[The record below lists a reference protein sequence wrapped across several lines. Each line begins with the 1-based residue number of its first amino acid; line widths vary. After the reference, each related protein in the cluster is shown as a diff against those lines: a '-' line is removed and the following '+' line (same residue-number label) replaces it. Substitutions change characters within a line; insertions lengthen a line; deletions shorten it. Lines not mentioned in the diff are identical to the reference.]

1 MKRSIEELVGQ
12 MTLEE
17 KAGMCSGGDFWHLKG
32 VERLDIPAVMVS
44 DGPHG
49 LRKQEQQGD
58 HLGVNDSI
66 EAVCFPAACAT
77 ACSFDTG
84 LLEALGRV
92 LGAECRAQGVGV
104 LLGPAIN
111 IKRSP
116 LCGRNF
122 EYFSEDPY
130 LAGQLAAA
138 QIKGIQSRGV
148 GACPKHYAANNQ
160 EYHRLTC
167 SAQIDP
173 RTLREIY
180 LAPFETAVKEARP
193 WTVMCSYNKINGE
206 QVSESRA
213 LLTGILREEWG
224 FDGYVMSDWGA
235 VNDRVKGL
243 SAGLELEMPASG
255 GSTDRQI
262 AAAVREGRLPEAVL
276 DRAVARILDVIFRY
290 VDGKGEAEFDL
301 QAHHELAVRMA
312 RECAVLLKNEGGVLP
327 LGKKAKV
334 AFIGEFAR
342 APRFQGGGSSH
353 INAFRADS
361 AWEAARG
368 RYDVQYA
375 QGFCAGGGEPDE
387 ALAAEAVQLAAGCE
401 AAVVFAGLP
410 DSFECEGYDRSHMR
424 LPECQNDLIRR
435 IAAAQPNTVVAL
447 HGGSPVELPWADEV
461 PAILELYLAGQG
473 VGRAAAEL
481 LFGEANPCGKLAE
494 TFPLRVQDNP
504 SYLNFP
510 GNGNTV
516 EYREGVFVGY
526 RYYDKKQMPVRYP
539 FGHGLSYTS
548 FAYSGLRVDRASMR
562 DDEPVTVR
570 VDVTNTGCRAG
581 KEIVQLY
588 VADCT
593 GAEVRPEKE
602 LKGFVKLELQPGQTK
617 TAEFV
622 LDRRSFAWYDPE
634 LGDWACSAGRYRVLV
649 GASSRDIRQWA
660 EIELICTRP
669 RPYVVDANSRYDDLL
684 AQPALRECMLRLLEK
699 EYPPQPQAGSSAA
712 RAAITAEMQ
721 QRMDR
726 EAPLRSLRSFKG
738 YTQEQ
743 LDELIERL
751 NALLR
756 QG

>member
-1 MKRSIEELVGQ
+1 MKRSIEELVAQ

-32 VERLDIPAVMVS
+32 VERLGIPAVMAA

-49 LRKQEQQGD
+49 LRKQEQEGD

-66 EAVCFPAACAT
+66 RAVCFPTACAT
-77 ACSFDTG
+77 AASFDTG
-84 LLEALGRV
+84 LLETLGRV

-104 LLGPAIN
+104 LLGPALN

-138 QIKGIQSRGV
+138 QVKGIQSQGV
-148 GACPKHYAANNQ
+148 GASPKHFAANNQ

-180 LAPFETAVKEARP
+180 LAPFEAAVKAARP

-206 QVSESRA
+206 QVSESKA
-213 LLTGILREEWG
+213 LLTDILRGEWG

-243 SAGLELEMPASG
+243 CAGLDLEMPASG

-276 DRAVARILDVIFRY
+276 DQAVGRILDVIFRY
-290 VDGKGEAEFDL
+290 ADGQGAAEFDL

-327 LGKKAKV
+327 LGQRTRV
-334 AFIGEFAR
+334 AFVGEFAQK
-342 APRFQGGGSSH
+342 PRFQGGGSSH
-353 INAFRADS
+353 INAFRAES

-368 RYDVQYA
+368 RYEVQYA
-375 QGFCAGGGEPDE
+375 RGFSAGGDEADE
-387 ALAAEAVQLAAGCE
+387 ALMCEAVELAAGCG

-424 LPECQNDLIRR
+424 LPGCQNELIRR
-435 IAAAQPNTVVAL
+435 VAAVQPNTVVVL
-447 HGGSPVELPWADEV
+447 HNGSPVELPWADEV

-473 VGRAAAEL
+473 AGRAAVEL

-510 GNGNTV
+510 GNGDTV

-526 RYYDKKQMPVRYP
+526 RYYDKKEAPVRFA

-548 FAYSGLRVDRASMR
+548 FTYSGLRADKTAVR

-570 VDVTNTGCRAG
+570 LEVTNTGARAG

-602 LKGFVKLELQPGQTK
+602 LKGFAKLELEPGETK

-622 LDRRSFAWYDPE
+622 LDRRSFAWYDPQQ
-634 LGDWACSAGRYRVLV
+634 GSWTCASGRYGLLA
-649 GASSRDIRQWA
+649 GASSRDIRQRV
-660 EIELICTRP
+660 EIELTCTGP
-669 RPYVVDANSRYDDLL
+669 KPYVVDANSRYDDLL
-684 AQPALRECMLRLLEK
+684 AQPALREFMLRLLEK
-699 EYPPQPQAGSSAA
+699 EYPPAPPTESGAA
-712 RAAITAEMQ
+712 RAAITPEMQ

-743 LDELIERL
+743 LDGLIARL
-751 NALLR
+751 NAMLR
-756 QG
+756 